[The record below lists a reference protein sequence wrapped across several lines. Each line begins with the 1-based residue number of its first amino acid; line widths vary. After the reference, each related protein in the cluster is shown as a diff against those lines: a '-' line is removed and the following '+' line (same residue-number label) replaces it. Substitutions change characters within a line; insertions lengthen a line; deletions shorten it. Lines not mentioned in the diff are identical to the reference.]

1 MVKLMAIIGNPK
13 KALDRIDKLFLEI
26 DVLLSDNYVTG
37 EDQKQKIDS
46 EIEGLISATFSD
58 SQEKLKNYN
67 NRFYFAIIGREKTS
81 MEKQKDYT
89 DSLKRMKDYLQKY
102 KTEIELQIDTNE
114 EEKALTKVELQTREL
129 QKEKQRISEVVKE
142 KELGATIELLTILRD
157 EIKRKGIINIE
168 IVSINKNIAEIK
180 DMLIKINEKLD
191 LLDKPKQD
199 TDVIEGDK

>member
-1 MVKLMAIIGNPK
+1 MAIIGNPK

-129 QKEKQRISEVVKE
+129 QKENQRRSEVVKE